1 MSGPLGLSIGTA
13 NLVAARRGSAPLTRA
28 SVLTLFGHRPP
39 EVGRPGENPRL
50 NEPGLLIGGFVEGI
64 GDGEPLLA
72 ADGSRYPSAGLTAAA
87 LDGMAR
93 SVGCGAPIAI
103 AVPGHWNER
112 QIAALRAA
120 LRGYPALAPE
130 TPPAFIYDGAA
141 ALAALDAQPGFPS
154 DGGVVLCDFGA
165 SGSSITLVDAA
176 ADFRQIAPTLRYTGF
191 SGNELDQI
199 ILRHVAS
206 NAGADAAGTAPLA
219 PLGRRLEQCRS
230 AKEQLSSATVAVI
243 PADPPGIGAD
253 VRLARS
259 EFEELIC
266 EPLQSFIDRIVDV
279 LQRNRIPA
287 HRLAAIATVGGG
299 ACIPLVTDLLSERLQ
314 APVVTTSQPL
324 LSAAIGAAILAQ
336 LRSPAGATGPAA
348 AGAAATTM
356 GQAPAALTEAVGA
369 AEMSSTAWAAGA
381 AYSAAGQAAAD
392 GDQSATYRALAWSQ
406 EVSSGELP
414 IPAGDDDAV
423 DHEGADAVPPS
434 AEVSHGAPA
443 VAPRPRR
450 GRRLRRLA
458 VLVSAAGAA
467 ALVLLVAGGLAVR
480 LGGVGKKPGN
490 NVRTVTPPVE
500 SSRLELPP
508 PAPTSAAPVPPSS
521 DSTESP
527 LPQSTTVTTTR
538 PPVTTTP
545 PTTTH
550 PTTTYPTTTYPT
562 TTYPRTPYPVT
573 TYPTTPYP
581 MTPYPTVTSS
591 VAPTYPSE
599 PPP

>member
-13 NLVAARRGSAPLTRA
+13 NLVAARTGSAPLTRA
-28 SVLTLFGHRPP
+28 SALTLFDHRPP
-39 EVGRPGENPRL
+39 EVGMPSENPRL
-50 NEPGLLIGGFVEGI
+50 NEPGLLIGGFVERI
-64 GDGEPLLA
+64 GDDEPLLA

-93 SVGCGAPIAI
+93 SVGCGAPTAI

-112 QIAALRAA
+112 QVAALRAA
-120 LRGYPALAPE
+120 LRGFPTLAPE
-130 TPPAFIYDGAA
+130 TPPAVICDGAA
-141 ALAALDAQPGFPS
+141 ALAALDAQAGFPS
-154 DGGVVLCDFGA
+154 DGSVVLCDFGA

-176 ADFRQIAPTLRYTGF
+176 ADFRQIAPTSRYTGF

-206 NAGADAAGTAPLA
+206 NAGADAAGTAPLT
-219 PLGRRLEQCRS
+219 LHLEQCRS

-243 PADPPGIGAD
+243 PADLPGIGAD
-253 VRLARS
+253 VRLARG
-259 EFEELIC
+259 EFEELIR
-266 EPLQSFIDRIVDV
+266 EPLQRFIDCIVEV

-287 HRLAAIATVGGG
+287 HQLAAIATVGGG

-324 LSAAIGAAILAQ
+324 LSAATGAALMAQ
-336 LRSPAGATGPAA
+336 PSSSAPAPGPAA

-356 GQAPAALTEAVGA
+356 SQAPATLTEGVGA
-369 AEMSSTAWAAGA
+369 TEMGSTAWAAGA

-406 EVSSGELP
+406 EGSSGELP

-423 DHEGADAVPPS
+423 DARAVPPS
-434 AEVSHGAPA
+434 AEVAHDAPA
-443 VAPRPRR
+443 VAPRRRR
-450 GRRLRRLA
+450 GRWLRRLA
-458 VLVSAAGAA
+458 VLLSAAGAA

-480 LGGVGKKPGN
+480 LGGVGKKPGDH
-490 NVRTVTPPVE
+490 VRNVTPPVE
-500 SSRLELPP
+500 SSQLEPP
-508 PAPTSAAPVPPSS
+508 PPAPAPTSAAPVSPN
-521 DSTESP
+521 TESP

-545 PTTTH
+545 PTTTTHPTTTH
-550 PTTTYPTTTYPT
+550 PTTTYPT
-562 TTYPRTPYPVT
+562 TPYPVT

-581 MTPYPTVTSS
+581 VTTYPTVTNSG
-591 VAPTYPSE
+591 APTYPME
-599 PPP
+599 PPPVIPH